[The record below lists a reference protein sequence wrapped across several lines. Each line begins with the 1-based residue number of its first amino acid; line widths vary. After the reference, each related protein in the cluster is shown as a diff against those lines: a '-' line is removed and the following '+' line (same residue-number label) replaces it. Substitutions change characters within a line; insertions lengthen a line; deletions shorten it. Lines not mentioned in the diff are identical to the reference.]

1 MSLDAIR
8 FVPDGTTIEQVHGL
22 LGNPETSHKDHV
34 WPKRP
39 KGTVK
44 SYAYRL
50 GCWSWVGYDAAF
62 FVVHFDEQGRVI
74 KAEINGY

>member
-8 FVPDGTTIEQVHGL
+8 FVPIGTSIQRVDSL
-22 LGNPETSHKDHV
+22 LGKPDPEHKDHV
-34 WPKRP
+34 WSKRP
-39 KGTVK
+39 KGTVR
-44 SYAYRL
+44 SYSYRL

-62 FVVHFDEQGRVI
+62 FVVHFDEQDRVI